1 MEFARTLFLGLEFP
15 IGVVMQFCKL
25 SKVEALFCYP
35 QDSEILGWCP
45 AESVLPH
52 GEKVHL

>member
-1 MEFARTLFLGLEFP
+1 MEFARTLFLGLELP
-15 IGVVMQFCKL
+15 RGVVMQFCKL